1 MNRSGDRNAH
11 VIDVVD
17 NSRKP
22 EEERSGKDKVFDL
35 FIKKSE
41 NFSKTVKKRISKRF
55 REEDCF
61 VIVYHG
67 SGGERRPES
76 FDFDKARES
85 NDFGRAMYFGLTVKM
100 ARDWASLRKNGV
112 VNWYLFKAADSYRDE
127 SIQVKILNDP
137 LEWINTILSIHDRRY
152 SVKADIIIGD
162 TMDARTGTVIE
173 KYRRLADSMG
183 IMMSEFDDST
193 KLRMVSELNPEH
205 FGQQIAFRNQQ
216 SLKHVEFMGSI
227 GVDEMDDSW
236 MTDPSEVAVRVADLL
251 MEQDGLTQNEALVSF
266 MKSDTFRR
274 LMKDGDLTELPPGR
288 LLEMYRGEA

>member
-1 MNRSGDRNAH
+1 M
-11 VIDVVD
+11 
-17 NSRKP
+17 
-22 EEERSGKDKVFDL
+22 VFDP

-41 NFSKTVKKRISKRF
+41 NLSKTVKKRISKRF
-55 REEDCF
+55 REEDRF

-137 LEWINTILSIHDRRY
+137 LEWIDTILSIHDRRY

-274 LMKDGDLTELPPGR
+274 LMKDGNLTELPPGR
-288 LLEMYRGEA
+288 LLEMYRGEVRYHGRTA